1 MAADGNTA
9 PIATNA
15 TTETP
20 VSGDQQTI
28 MPVIV
33 QDTTGAISR
42 DGLSSINKPDAGT
55 IRVIDTGN
63 LPELNFS
70 FAASDV
76 KLTALDVD
84 LVMIFKDN
92 SKIILPTLAMDLV
105 GANPPRLT
113 FKGSAASPQAVVAQI
128 GQTTLV
134 DITPSVQLAS
144 PDFLPKKK
152 GGNTNDADQN
162 ALGHNGIGG
171 GEPPLPP
178 QPVVSGAKSG
188 KSGENDGAKTQDF
201 TAPPV
206 EKVQPGSITTGS
218 NANAFSS
225 ALVIPPINRA
235 DPLNSATAYSFSQ
248 VPVFAK
254 MYQIVE
260 AHPQQTGT
268 NIFYGGSGTSPADT
282 ISTFAAQ
289 SMAETLTGTDA
300 ADNIYADNKT
310 YSAGGMAG
318 RVISIS
324 PSLANGFVMNSL
336 VISGVPSTIKIIDG
350 TALGG
355 DETHGYSY
363 KINAYA
369 KGTSEFRFQI
379 AYQVPES
386 IDPQNTI
393 DSKSALSLTFS
404 GIKIGTTQAATATG
418 SVYFNVAEVAN
429 DAEQIT
435 SNYTDGITVV
445 NLSFHPAG
453 NSIAGGAG
461 NDTIHA
467 AAGADTIDGG
477 TGDNWLYYDM
487 SRLGVKVDL
496 RPDSLGLGHGNS
508 GFATGDTYINIHN
521 VLGSTAAD
529 TLIGDDFGD
538 SLYGNGGHDSILG
551 GRGNDYFKSNSAGST
566 IDGGDGFDK
575 LDFSDSMDAIT
586 VDINSGTAA
595 PATNTGYDIIR
606 NIEAIV
612 GTSKGDDMLI
622 SGTAGSWLDAGDGND
637 TLISGAG
644 ADTLYAGAGIDT
656 LSYVNSTTGVTVDL
670 SAMTATGGY
679 ATGDVIQDFE
689 NVIGSNQDDVL
700 IGSTGA
706 NVLDGRDGNDSI
718 NGGGGNDTLLG
729 GAGNDTIAAGAGQ
742 NSIDG
747 GDNNDIIFASNGKN
761 TIDGGEGTDTVDYST
776 ASGKL
781 NLTLFDSDV
790 TEAKFVGS
798 SKKDT
803 LINVENIIATSDDD
817 TVFGNSSDNSIDG
830 RDGNDYLSGG
840 YGNDSLDGGAGSN
853 WISYDYLRS
862 SDGPYRLQV
871 AGSAPLTVAISAT
884 ETDVVQNI
892 ENLQG
897 SKGDDL
903 IIGDELKN
911 SLYGGDGNDTIL
923 GGNGNDTLNA
933 STDFDSIDGGSGSA
947 DTVDYT
953 YIVAG
958 GGSVDLHAVSVGSA
972 AWTATIFNAASQ
984 QIGTE
989 YIVNIEKFLG
999 IQGSNNLN
1007 FDGSSANLSIA
1018 GGSTGNATLTGGF
1031 GNDYLTGALAG
1042 SNILTGGTGNNTLI
1056 GGGINADNTF
1066 IGGLGN
1072 DSIVGNSNAHTNVV
1086 DYAYFGNNQ
1095 NAGKTFSLALTSA
1108 GISNNWTGKVYNGA
1122 NLVKTDTL
1130 VDISSIHLGSSF
1142 NIVNLSGLT
1151 AGLNVTIDGSSYGAI
1166 DTIITGAGND
1176 CLMGDGDDSLDG
1188 GAGNDTI
1195 IGGSGNDSIDA
1206 GTGNDTVNVNYVI
1219 GTSSVDGGAGNDIL
1233 STYAGAPWKYVMNSN
1248 GVIGQLTSGATYVTN
1263 FTNFESLYGGGS
1275 ADIFVGSANSNG
1287 LYVSLGASN
1296 DTLDDG
1302 GQGSN
1307 MTLDGGNG
1315 DDTYFLRSTLTRIVD
1330 TAQTGDTGIDTVYT
1344 TLTSV
1349 DLSSSQMGGQ
1359 FT

>member
-225 ALVIPPINRA
+225 ASVIPPVNRA

-289 SMAETLTGTDA
+289 NMAETLTGTDT
-300 ADNIYADNKT
+300 ADNIYADNKA

-369 KGTSEFRFQI
+369 TGTSEFRFQI

-386 IDPQNTI
+386 IDPQNTV
-393 DSKSALSLTFS
+393 DSKSVLNLTFS
-404 GIKIGTTQAATATG
+404 GVKAGTTQAATATG

-461 NDTIHA
+461 NDT
-467 AAGADTIDGG
+467 
-477 TGDNWLYYDM
+477 
-487 SRLGVKVDL
+487 
-496 RPDSLGLGHGNS
+496 
-508 GFATGDTYINIHN
+508 
-521 VLGSTAAD
+521 
-529 TLIGDDFGD
+529 LIG
-538 SLYGNGGHDSILG
+538 GG
-551 GRGNDYFKSNSAGST
+551 
-566 IDGGDGFDK
+566 
-575 LDFSDSMDAIT
+575 
-586 VDINSGTAA
+586 
-595 PATNTGYDIIR
+595 
-606 NIEAIV
+606 
-612 GTSKGDDMLI
+612 
-622 SGTAGSWLDAGDGND
+622 
-637 TLISGAG
+637 G
-644 ADTLYAGAGIDT
+644 ADTL
-656 LSYVNSTTGVTVDL
+656 S
-670 SAMTATGGY
+670 
-679 ATGDVIQDFE
+679 
-689 NVIGSNQDDVL
+689 
-700 IGSTGA
+700 
-706 NVLDGRDGNDSI
+706 
-718 NGGGGNDTLLG
+718 G
-729 GAGNDTIAAGAGQ
+729 GAGNDTLKLDWSSI
-742 NSIDG
+742 NLSNIDG
-747 GDNNDIIFASNGKN
+747 GV
-761 TIDGGEGTDTVDYST
+761 GTDTVSFAGSSGNFTVSGTTLSSVLTNTEYLDFSGTSGTATVSLGGSDIQKILGVAAQTTTAST
-776 ASGKL
+776 AALDVKL
-781 NLTLFDSDV
+781 ET
-790 TEAKFVGS
+790 G
-798 SKKDT
+798 DT
-803 LINVENIIATSDDD
+803 L
-817 TVFGNSSDNSIDG
+817 
-830 RDGNDYLSGG
+830 
-840 YGNDSLDGGAGSN
+840 
-853 WISYDYLRS
+853 
-862 SDGPYRLQV
+862 
-871 AGSAPLTVAISAT
+871 
-884 ETDVVQNI
+884 
-892 ENLQG
+892 
-897 SKGDDL
+897 
-903 IIGDELKN
+903 
-911 SLYGGDGNDTIL
+911 
-923 GGNGNDTLNA
+923 TLNA
-933 STDFDSIDGGSGSA
+933 TTGYSYWSTSSSSSGTTVNLNNVAITNQDSHVYVFDSSHTTLLA
-947 DTVDYT
+947 
-953 YIVAG
+953 
-958 GGSVDLHAVSVGSA
+958 DLHYHV
-972 AWTATIFNAASQ
+972 
-984 QIGTE
+984 
-989 YIVNIEKFLG
+989 
-999 IQGSNNLN
+999 
-1007 FDGSSANLSIA
+1007 
-1018 GGSTGNATLTGGF
+1018 
-1031 GNDYLTGALAG
+1031 
-1042 SNILTGGTGNNTLI
+1042 
-1056 GGGINADNTF
+1056 
-1066 IGGLGN
+1066 
-1072 DSIVGNSNAHTNVV
+1072 
-1086 DYAYFGNNQ
+1086 
-1095 NAGKTFSLALTSA
+1095 
-1108 GISNNWTGKVYNGA
+1108 
-1122 NLVKTDTL
+1122 
-1130 VDISSIHLGSSF
+1130 
-1142 NIVNLSGLT
+1142 
-1151 AGLNVTIDGSSYGAI
+1151 
-1166 DTIITGAGND
+1166 
-1176 CLMGDGDDSLDG
+1176 
-1188 GAGNDTI
+1188 
-1195 IGGSGNDSIDA
+1195 
-1206 GTGNDTVNVNYVI
+1206 
-1219 GTSSVDGGAGNDIL
+1219 
-1233 STYAGAPWKYVMNSN
+1233 
-1248 GVIGQLTSGATYVTN
+1248 
-1263 FTNFESLYGGGS
+1263 
-1275 ADIFVGSANSNG
+1275 
-1287 LYVSLGASN
+1287 
-1296 DTLDDG
+1296 
-1302 GQGSN
+1302 
-1307 MTLDGGNG
+1307 
-1315 DDTYFLRSTLTRIVD
+1315 
-1330 TAQTGDTGIDTVYT
+1330 
-1344 TLTSV
+1344 
-1349 DLSSSQMGGQ
+1349 
-1359 FT
+1359 